1 MDDFVTYRQQV
12 NFCGKPRCRKC
23 RDGIGHGPYWY
34 AFHVTPDGRKERVY
48 IGKHLPPG
56 VNVDGSNNQ
65 SIAPNDQ
72 GDREDRPYPATNPSP
87 DSVQGKGDP
96 RGRPGSS
103 PSGDVTTTPSENPVQ
118 GRSDPRGRPGE
129 IEQYG
134 EIDALDRLL
143 AADPGNED
151 VLRRLVLALAMAKRR
166 GEALRACQRFFN
178 TLQGMR
184 LFPSQET
191 QALYQ
196 AVLHGGDLTQFM
208 RRENGEKSPAPGSSG
223 ASWSPDVEQAHFGR
237 SNQSPLVGRER
248 ERETLR
254 QLLRVTEA
262 ALKRGKSGA
271 MGQKK
276 HVVSAAIVR
285 ERPPKQFI
293 VLMGESG
300 IGKTRLAEETARL
313 ALRGGWMVAWSH
325 AYAQESGI
333 PYRMWSE
340 ALRGLLEQGIWRPD
354 EMMAE
359 QQVPAH
365 IYPPLKTLLPELQ
378 EWWSQDEGRES
389 LAPYHHNPL
398 SPEQEQARLR
408 EAVYELLTHLSLT
421 TPLLIVLDDVQWA
434 DGSSCEMLGYLA
446 RRLQGYPIALL
457 ATCRET
463 ELADN
468 SVLHS
473 LLSHMQREHAVEYA
487 RVEPLTDAQIATLVA
502 HLPVNLVQHVQAQA
516 AGNPFF
522 AEELAFSLHA
532 GQREWDVPGSEPP
545 ELPRTI
551 TAALN
556 QRVQRLSSPC
566 QQLLGRAAVL
576 GGSFSFPLIC
586 AMETGASALD
596 EDSMLDMLDEAL
608 RLGVLTEEGSGTRIT
623 YRFWHPLLASHLY
636 TTQSAAR
643 RARLH
648 RRAAEALQH
657 IYAGREDEQA
667 AAITGHLLKGGGEA
681 SQIAHFAQLAANYA
695 YALSAYPEAEHYYHL
710 TVQYVEAG
718 DPRHGR
724 PLPAETSARL
734 AFVLERMAECM
745 RIQGKF
751 QEARQVFERVL
762 EVRGQSGQPANA
774 STGVLDQQEAQVQAL
789 LWGEIGWTWRYT
801 GDSLRAWQC
810 CERGEQVLRD
820 AGITSGPAPARLRFQ
835 QGSLLWQEGK
845 YEEAY
850 HIVGEAL
857 HLFEGVQPQ
866 PAGDVASLTRIRS
879 TLLGD
884 PVDVGRARALLG
896 ALAYNLGQPDQA
908 LRHLNTALAIYEKY
922 DRQREIAH
930 VCCNIGYTH
939 LKMEHYSQTNAFL
952 QRSFALAERIGDVPL
967 TSVVLHIFG
976 LLAESSGEGGNEEA
990 ERYYRRALALAEH
1003 INDREYLSTW
1013 RADLGGA
1020 LMKQGKLEEAAAAIQ
1035 RALHIARSI
1044 HNIPC
1049 IAHALVAVGNL
1060 RIAQAR
1066 TSGDARYLTRAGIT
1080 LRRALALPGL
1090 DNENRTGGQAA
1101 LAEVEQ
1107 LASVSNSTRTPAK

>member
-34 AFHVTPDGRKERVY
+34 AFHVTADGRKERVY
-48 IGKHLPPG
+48 IGKNLPPG
-56 VNVDGSNNQ
+56 VTNPDSQNNQ
-65 SIAPNDQ
+65 GGGATRAAKPGLYPTTASQ
-72 GDREDRPYPATNPSP
+72 GGGKPGPYPTTNPP
-87 DSVQGKGDP
+87 TDTVQRGGDL
-96 RGRPGSS
+96 RGRPG
-103 PSGDVTTTPSENPVQ
+103 DV
-118 GRSDPRGRPGE
+118 
-129 IEQYG
+129 EQYG
-134 EIDALDRLL
+134 EIDVLDRLL
-143 AADPGNED
+143 AADPGNEA
-151 VLRRLVLALAMAKRR
+151 VLQRLALALALAKRR

-178 TLQGMR
+178 TMR
-184 LFPSQET
+184 VMRRLPSQET
-191 QALYQ
+191 QALYE
-196 AVLHGGDLTQFM
+196 AVQRGGDLSQFT
-208 RRENGEKSPAPGSSG
+208 GLDDEKPSLPGSTGGPVSLD
-223 ASWSPDVEQAHFGR
+223 AEQAHFGR
-237 SNQSPLVGRER
+237 SNQSPLVGRDR

-254 QLLRVTEA
+254 QLLRVTES
-262 ALKRGKSGA
+262 ALRRSGNGGA
-271 MGQKK
+271 EQNQSM
-276 HVVSAAIVR
+276 VSAAIAL
-285 ERPPKQFI
+285 ERARPQCI
-293 VLMGESG
+293 ALMGESG
-300 IGKTRLAEETARL
+300 IGKTRLAEETARA
-313 ALRGGWMVAWSH
+313 ALRDGWTVVWSH

-359 QQVPAH
+359 QQTLGH
-365 IYPPLKTLLPELQ
+365 IYPPLKTLLPELH
-378 EWWSQDEGRES
+378 EWWPQDEGRDS
-389 LAPYHHNPL
+389 PAPYNHNPL

-408 EAVYELLTHLSLT
+408 EAVYELLTNLSASA
-421 TPLLIVLDDVQWA
+421 PLLIVLDDVQWA

-446 RRLQGYPIALL
+446 RRLQGHPIALL

-463 ELADN
+463 ELAAN
-468 SVLHS
+468 TVLHS

-502 HLPVNLVQHVQAQA
+502 HLPGNLVQHIQAQA

-522 AEELAFSLHA
+522 AEELAFSLRA
-532 GQREWDVPGSEPP
+532 GRGERGVPGEETP

-576 GGSFSFPLIC
+576 GGSFGLPLIC
-586 AMETGASALD
+586 AMETGTSAID
-596 EDSMLDMLDEAL
+596 EDDMLDLLDEAL
-608 RLGVLTEEGSGTRIT
+608 HLGVLTEEGTGTRIT

-648 RRAAEALQH
+648 RRAAEALQQ

-681 SQIAHFAQLAANYA
+681 AQIARFAQLAANYA
-695 YALSAYPEAEHYYHL
+695 YALSAYPEAEHYYRL
-710 TVQYVEAG
+710 TVQYVEAA
-718 DPRHGR
+718 DPQHGHPR
-724 PLPAETSARL
+724 PGRSLPPETGTRL
-734 AFVLERMAECM
+734 AFVLERMAECI

-751 QEARQVFERVL
+751 QEARQLFERVL
-762 EVRGQSGQPANA
+762 EVRNQQTKSIPGA
-774 STGVLDQQEAQVQAL
+774 LDKQEAQVQAL

-810 CERGEQVLRD
+810 CERGEQVLRE

-835 QGSLLWQEGK
+835 QGSLRWQEGK

-850 HIVGEAL
+850 RIVGEAL
-857 HLFEGVQPQ
+857 QLFEDVQPQ
-866 PAGDVASLTRIRS
+866 AASDVASLTRIRS

-896 ALAYNLGQPDQA
+896 ALAYNLGQHNES
-908 LRHLNTALAIYEKY
+908 LRHLNAALVIYEKY

-930 VCCNIGYTH
+930 VCCNLGYTH
-939 LKMEHYSQTNAFL
+939 MKLEHYSQANTFL

-990 ERYYRRALALAEH
+990 ERYYRRALALAEQ

-1020 LMKQGKLEEAAAAIQ
+1020 LMKQGKLEDAAASIQ
-1035 RALHIARSI
+1035 HALRIARAI
-1044 HNIPC
+1044 DNIPC
-1049 IAHALVAVGNL
+1049 IAHALVALGNL

-1066 TSGDARYLTRAGIT
+1066 TSGDARYLKRAGAT

-1090 DNENRTGGQAA
+1090 DTENHSSGQTA

-1107 LASVSNSTRTPAK
+1107 LASVANGSQMSAK

>member
-34 AFHVTPDGRKERVY
+34 AFHVTADGRKERVY
-48 IGKHLPPG
+48 IGKNLPPG
-56 VNVDGSNNQ
+56 V
-65 SIAPNDQ
+65 IDQ
-72 GDREDRPYPATNPSP
+72 GAAS
-87 DSVQGKGDP
+87 QGDP
-96 RGRPGSS
+96 RGRPGL
-103 PSGDVTTTPSENPVQ
+103 PRSGDV
-118 GRSDPRGRPGE
+118 
-129 IEQYG
+129 EQYA

-151 VLRRLVLALAMAKRR
+151 VLRRLVLALALAKRR

-178 TLQGMR
+178 TLRGMR
-184 LFPSQET
+184 LFPSEET

-196 AVLHGGDLTQFM
+196 AVQHGGDLAQFM
-208 RRENGEKSPAPGSSG
+208 RRDDGEKRPAPASSG
-223 ASWSPDVEQAHFGR
+223 APLSPDAEQAHIGR
-237 SNQSPLVGRER
+237 SNQSPLVGRDR
-248 ERETLR
+248 EREALR

-262 ALKRGKSGA
+262 ALERGRNGFA
-271 MGQKK
+271 EQKQGMA
-276 HVVSAAIVR
+276 SAAIAL
-285 ERPPKQFI
+285 ERPSTQCI

-313 ALRGGWMVAWSH
+313 ALRDGWMVAWSH

-359 QQVPAH
+359 QQMPGH
-365 IYPPLKTLLPELQ
+365 TYPPLKTLLPELQ
-378 EWWSQDEGRES
+378 EWWPQDEGRES
-389 LAPYHHNPL
+389 LAPYNHNPL
-398 SPEQEQARLR
+398 SPDQEQARLR
-408 EAVYELLTHLSLT
+408 EAVYELLINLSLT
-421 TPLLIVLDDVQWA
+421 APLLMVLDDVQWA

-446 RRLQGYPIALL
+446 RRLQGHPIALL

-463 ELADN
+463 ELAAN

-502 HLPVNLVQHVQAQA
+502 HLPGNLVQHIQAQA

-522 AEELAFSLHA
+522 AEELAFSLRV
-532 GQREWDVPGSEPP
+532 GQGGRDAPGGESP
-545 ELPRTI
+545 ELPKTI

-556 QRVQRLSSPC
+556 QRVLRLSSPC

-586 AMETGASALD
+586 AMETGASSLD

-636 TTQSAAR
+636 ATQSAAR

-710 TVQYVEAG
+710 TVQYVEAA
-718 DPRHGR
+718 DPQHGRPQPGR
-724 PLPAETSARL
+724 PLPPETSARL

-762 EVRGQSGQPANA
+762 EVRSQSATAPP
-774 STGVLDQQEAQVQAL
+774 SILDQQEAQVQAL

-810 CERGEQVLRD
+810 CERGEQVLRE

-835 QGSLLWQEGK
+835 QGSLRWQEGK

-850 HIVGEAL
+850 RIVGEAL
-857 HLFEGVQPQ
+857 QLFEGVQPRS
-866 PAGDVASLTRIRS
+866 ASDVARLTRIRS

-896 ALAYNLGQPDQA
+896 ALAYNLGQHDEA
-908 LRHLNTALAIYEKY
+908 LRHLNAALVIYERY
-922 DRQREIAH
+922 DSQREIAH

-939 LKMEHYSQTNAFL
+939 MKLEHYSQANTFL

-976 LLAESSGEGGNEEA
+976 LLAESSGEGGNTEA

-1020 LMKQGKLEEAAAAIQ
+1020 LMKQSKLEDAAAAIQ
-1035 RALHIARSI
+1035 EALHIGRSI

-1066 TSGDARYLTRAGIT
+1066 SSGDARYLKRADIT

-1107 LASVSNSTRTPAK
+1107 LASVSNGTQLTTK

>member
-1 MDDFVTYRQQV
+1 
-12 NFCGKPRCRKC
+12 
-23 RDGIGHGPYWY
+23 
-34 AFHVTPDGRKERVY
+34 
-48 IGKHLPPG
+48 
-56 VNVDGSNNQ
+56 
-65 SIAPNDQ
+65 
-72 GDREDRPYPATNPSP
+72 
-87 DSVQGKGDP
+87 
-96 RGRPGSS
+96 
-103 PSGDVTTTPSENPVQ
+103 
-118 GRSDPRGRPGE
+118 
-129 IEQYG
+129 
-134 EIDALDRLL
+134 
-143 AADPGNED
+143 
-151 VLRRLVLALAMAKRR
+151 
-166 GEALRACQRFFN
+166 
-178 TLQGMR
+178 
-184 LFPSQET
+184 
-191 QALYQ
+191 
-196 AVLHGGDLTQFM
+196 
-208 RRENGEKSPAPGSSG
+208 
-223 ASWSPDVEQAHFGR
+223 
-237 SNQSPLVGRER
+237 
-248 ERETLR
+248 
-254 QLLRVTEA
+254 
-262 ALKRGKSGA
+262 
-271 MGQKK
+271 
-276 HVVSAAIVR
+276 
-285 ERPPKQFI
+285 
-293 VLMGESG
+293 
-300 IGKTRLAEETARL
+300 TA
-313 ALRGGWMVAWSH
+313 
-325 AYAQESGI
+325 
-333 PYRMWSE
+333 
-340 ALRGLLEQGIWRPD
+340 
-354 EMMAE
+354 
-359 QQVPAH
+359 
-365 IYPPLKTLLPELQ
+365 
-378 EWWSQDEGRES
+378 
-389 LAPYHHNPL
+389 
-398 SPEQEQARLR
+398 
-408 EAVYELLTHLSLT
+408 
-421 TPLLIVLDDVQWA
+421 PLLIVLDDVQWA

-446 RRLQGYPIALL
+446 RRLQGHPIALL

-463 ELADN
+463 ELAAN

-502 HLPVNLVQHVQAQA
+502 HLPGNLVQHIQAQA

-522 AEELAFSLHA
+522 AEELAFSLHV
-532 GQREWDVPGSEPP
+532 GQGERSAPGVSPP
-545 ELPRTI
+545 ELPKTI

-586 AMETGASALD
+586 AMETGASAID

-636 TTQSAAR
+636 AAQSAAR

-681 SQIAHFAQLAANYA
+681 AQIAHFAQLAANYA

-710 TVQYVEAG
+710 TVQYMEAA
-718 DPRHGR
+718 DPQHGR
-724 PLPAETSARL
+724 PQPGHSLPPETVARL

-762 EVRGQSGQPANA
+762 EVRGQSVSVSA
-774 STGVLDQQEAQVQAL
+774 GVLDQQEAQVQAL

-810 CERGEQVLRD
+810 CERGEQVLRE
-820 AGITSGPAPARLRFQ
+820 AGIASGPAPARLRFQ
-835 QGSLLWQEGK
+835 QGSLRWQEGK

-850 HIVGEAL
+850 RIVGEAL
-857 HLFEGVQPQ
+857 QLFEGVRPQ
-866 PAGDVASLTRIRS
+866 LASDVASLTRIRS

-884 PVDVGRARALLG
+884 PVDVGRAHALLG
-896 ALAYNLGQPDQA
+896 ALAYTLGQHDEA
-908 LRHLNTALAIYEKY
+908 LRHLNTALAIYEHY
-922 DRQREIAH
+922 DSQREIAH

-939 LKMEHYSQTNAFL
+939 MKLEHYSQANAFL

-990 ERYYRRALALAEH
+990 ERYYRRALTLAEH

-1035 RALHIARSI
+1035 EALHIARAI

-1066 TSGDARYLTRAGIT
+1066 TRGDARYLKRAGIT

-1090 DNENRTGGQAA
+1090 DNENRISGQAA

-1107 LASVSNSTRTPAK
+1107 LVSQ

>member
-34 AFHVTPDGRKERVY
+34 AFHVTADGRKERVY
-48 IGKHLPPG
+48 IGKNLP
-56 VNVDGSNNQ
+56 
-65 SIAPNDQ
+65 
-72 GDREDRPYPATNPSP
+72 
-87 DSVQGKGDP
+87 
-96 RGRPGSS
+96 
-103 PSGDVTTTPSENPVQ
+103 GDVASLNPV
-118 GRSDPRGRPGE
+118 
-129 IEQYG
+129 EQYG

-143 AADPGNED
+143 AADPGNEA
-151 VLRRLVLALAMAKRR
+151 VLQRLVLALARAKRR
-166 GEALRACQRFFN
+166 GEALRACQRFFS
-178 TLQGMR
+178 TLRVMR
-184 LFPSQET
+184 LVPSQET
-191 QALYQ
+191 QGLYE
-196 AVLHGGDLTQFM
+196 AVQRGGDLSQFTHFDDDTFLQFRRGGGGVDEGRGPM
-208 RRENGEKSPAPGSSG
+208 RLPGSTTRSPSG
-223 ASWSPDVEQAHFGR
+223 ATDSARPLASLDAEQAHFGR
-237 SNQSPLVGRER
+237 SNQSPLVGRDR

-254 QLLRVTEA
+254 QLLLVTES
-262 ALKRGKSGA
+262 ALKRGRNGGA
-271 MGQKK
+271 EQKQSMA
-276 HVVSAAIVR
+276 SAAIAL
-285 ERPPKQFI
+285 ERPRPQFI
-293 VLMGESG
+293 ALMGESG
-300 IGKTRLAEETARL
+300 IGKTRLAEETARA
-313 ALRGGWMVAWSH
+313 ALRDGWTVVWSH

-359 QQVPAH
+359 QQTLGH

-378 EWWSQDEGRES
+378 EWWPQEEGRDS
-389 LAPYHHNPL
+389 PAPYNYNPL

-408 EAVYELLTHLSLT
+408 EAVYELLTNLSAT
-421 TPLLIVLDDVQWA
+421 APLLIVLDDVQWA

-446 RRLQGYPIALL
+446 RRLQGHPIALL

-463 ELADN
+463 ELAAN
-468 SVLHS
+468 TVLHS
-473 LLSHMQREHAVEYA
+473 LLAHMQREHAVEYA
-487 RVEPLTDAQIATLVA
+487 RIEPLTDAQIATLVA
-502 HLPVNLVQHVQAQA
+502 HLPGKLVQHIQAQA

-522 AEELAFSLHA
+522 AEELAFSLRA
-532 GQREWDVPGSEPP
+532 GQDERSAPGEETP
-545 ELPRTI
+545 ELPKTI

-556 QRVQRLSSPC
+556 QRVQRLSSLC

-576 GGSFSFPLIC
+576 GGSFGLPLIC
-586 AMETGASALD
+586 AMETGASAID
-596 EDSMLDMLDEAL
+596 EDSMLDLLDEAL
-608 RLGVLTEEGSGTRIT
+608 RLGVLTEEGTGTRIT

-648 RRAAEALQH
+648 RRAAEVLQQV
-657 IYAGREDEQA
+657 YAGREDEQA

-681 SQIAHFAQLAANYA
+681 AQIARFAQLAANYA
-695 YALSAYPEAEHYYHL
+695 YALSAYPEAEHYYRL
-710 TVQYVEAG
+710 TVQYVEAA
-718 DPRHGR
+718 DPQHGHPENGR
-724 PLPAETSARL
+724 SLPPETGTRL
-734 AFVLERMAECM
+734 AFVLERMAECI

-751 QEARQVFERVL
+751 QEARQLFERVL
-762 EVRGQSGQPANA
+762 EVRNQQIKSPPGA
-774 STGVLDQQEAQVQAL
+774 LDKQEAQVQAL

-810 CERGEQVLRD
+810 CERGEQVLRE
-820 AGITSGPAPARLRFQ
+820 AGIISGPAPARLRFQ
-835 QGSLLWQEGK
+835 QGSLRWQEGK

-850 HIVGEAL
+850 RIVGEAL
-857 HLFEGVQPQ
+857 QLFEGVQPQ
-866 PAGDVASLTRIRS
+866 AASDVASLTRIRS

-896 ALAYNLGQPDQA
+896 ALAYNLGQHDEA
-908 LRHLNTALAIYEKY
+908 FRHLNTALVIYEKY

-939 LKMEHYSQTNAFL
+939 MRLEHYSQASTFL

-990 ERYYRRALALAEH
+990 ERYYRRALGLAEQ

-1020 LMKQGKLEEAAAAIQ
+1020 LMKQGKLEDAADAIQ
-1035 RALHIARSI
+1035 HALRIARAI

-1049 IAHALVAVGNL
+1049 IAHALVALGNL

-1066 TSGDARYLTRAGIT
+1066 TSGDARYLKRAGAT

-1090 DNENRTGGQAA
+1090 DTENHNSGQAA
-1101 LAEVEQ
+1101 LAEVEH
-1107 LASVSNSTRTPAK
+1107 LS

>member
-23 RDGIGHGPYWY
+23 RDGVGHGPYWY
-34 AFHVTPDGRKERVY
+34 AFHVTATGRRERVY
-48 IGKHLPPG
+48 IGKNLPPG
-56 VNVDGSNNQ
+56 VTNVESPENQ
-65 SIAPNDQ
+65 DAGKLGKPTD
-72 GDREDRPYPATNPSP
+72 P
-87 DSVQGKGDP
+87 VQGRGDP
-96 RGRPGSS
+96 RGRPVSL
-103 PSGDVTTTPSENPVQ
+103 PSEQIAPLNPA
-118 GRSDPRGRPGE
+118 
-129 IEQYG
+129 EQYA

-151 VLRRLVLALAMAKRR
+151 VLRRLALALALAKRR

-184 LFPSQET
+184 LAPSEET
-191 QALYQ
+191 LALYQ
-196 AVLHGGDLTQFM
+196 AVQHGGDLTQFM
-208 RRENGEKSPAPGSSG
+208 RRDDGEKRPAP
-223 ASWSPDVEQAHFGR
+223 WSPDTEQAHFGR
-237 SNQSPLVGRER
+237 SNQSPLVGRDR

-262 ALKRGKSGA
+262 ALERGRNGIS
-271 MGQKK
+271 GQKQSTT
-276 HVVSAAIVR
+276 SAGIDLCNAP
-285 ERPPKQFI
+285 ERPSTQCI

-313 ALRGGWMVAWSH
+313 ALRDGWMVAWSH

-354 EMMAE
+354 AMMAE
-359 QQVPAH
+359 LQKLGH

-378 EWWSQDEGRES
+378 EWWPKDDGRES
-389 LAPYHHNPL
+389 LAPYNHNPL
-398 SPEQEQARLR
+398 SPDQEQARLR
-408 EAVYELLTHLSLT
+408 EAVYELLTNLSLT
-421 TPLLIVLDDVQWA
+421 GPLLIVLDDVQWA

-446 RRLQGYPIALL
+446 RRLQGHPIALL

-463 ELADN
+463 ELAAN
-468 SVLHS
+468 NVLHS

-487 RVEPLTDAQIATLVA
+487 RVEPLTDAQIAMLVA
-502 HLPVNLVQHVQAQA
+502 HLPGNMVQHIQAQA

-522 AEELAFSLHA
+522 AEELAFSLRA
-532 GQREWDVPGSEPP
+532 RQSEQIAPGGELP
-545 ELPRTI
+545 ELPKTI

-576 GGSFSFPLIC
+576 GGSFSFPLIS

-636 TTQSAAR
+636 AAQSAAR

-657 IYAGREDEQA
+657 IHAGREDEQA

-710 TVQYVEAG
+710 TVQYVEAA
-718 DPRHGR
+718 DPQHGRPQPGR
-724 PLPAETSARL
+724 PLPPETSARL

-762 EVRGQSGQPANA
+762 EVRGQPGHTATAIS
-774 STGVLDQQEAQVQAL
+774 SVLDQQEAQVQAL

-810 CERGEQVLRD
+810 CERGEQVLRE

-835 QGSLLWQEGK
+835 QGSLRWQEGK

-850 HIVGEAL
+850 RIVSEAL
-857 HLFEGVQPQ
+857 RLFEGVQPQ
-866 PAGDVASLTRIRS
+866 PASDVASLTRIRS

-884 PVDVGRARALLG
+884 PVDVGRAHALLG
-896 ALAYNLGQPDQA
+896 ALAYNLGQHDEA
-908 LRHLNTALAIYEKY
+908 FRHLNTALDIYEQY

-939 LKMEHYSQTNAFL
+939 MKLEHYSQASAYL

-976 LLAESSGEGGNEEA
+976 LLAESSGEGDNSEA
-990 ERYYRRALALAEH
+990 ERYYRRALTLAEH

-1020 LMKQGKLEEAAAAIQ
+1020 LMKQGKLEEAATAIQ
-1035 RALHIARSI
+1035 QALHIGRSI

-1066 TSGDARYLTRAGIT
+1066 TSGDARYLTRARIT
-1080 LRRALALPGL
+1080 LQRALALPGL

-1101 LAEVEQ
+1101 LTEVEQ
-1107 LASVSNSTRTPAK
+1107 MVLMNVDNHSR

>member
-34 AFHVTPDGRKERVY
+34 AFHVTADGRKERVY
-48 IGKHLPPG
+48 IGKNLPPG
-56 VNVDGSNNQ
+56 MSPPGD
-65 SIAPNDQ
+65 IAPL
-72 GDREDRPYPATNPSP
+72 
-87 DSVQGKGDP
+87 
-96 RGRPGSS
+96 
-103 PSGDVTTTPSENPVQ
+103 NPV
-118 GRSDPRGRPGE
+118 
-129 IEQYG
+129 EQYG

-143 AADPGNED
+143 AADPGNEA
-151 VLRRLVLALAMAKRR
+151 VLQRLALALALAKRR

-178 TLQGMR
+178 TLRVMR
-184 LFPSQET
+184 LVPSQET
-191 QALYQ
+191 QALYE
-196 AVLHGGDLTQFM
+196 AVQRGGDLSQFTHLDDDTSLQF
-208 RRENGEKSPAPGSSG
+208 RRGGGGVDEGRRPVRLPTSTTRSPFGETDSARPL
-223 ASWSPDVEQAHFGR
+223 ASLDAEQAYFGR
-237 SNQSPLVGRER
+237 SNQSPLVGRDS

-254 QLLRVTEA
+254 QLLRVTET
-262 ALKRGKSGA
+262 ALRQSRNDGA
-271 MGQKK
+271 EQMQSM
-276 HVVSAAIVR
+276 VSAAIAL
-285 ERPPKQFI
+285 ERPRPQFI
-293 VLMGESG
+293 ALMGESG
-300 IGKTRLAEETARL
+300 IGKTRLAEETARA
-313 ALRGGWMVAWSH
+313 ALRDGWTVVWSH

-359 QQVPAH
+359 QQTLGH
-365 IYPPLKTLLPELQ
+365 IYPPLMTLLPELQ
-378 EWWSQDEGRES
+378 EWWPQDEGRDS
-389 LAPYHHNPL
+389 PAPYNHNPL

-408 EAVYELLTHLSLT
+408 EAVYKLLTNLSST

-446 RRLQGYPIALL
+446 RRLQGHPIALL

-463 ELADN
+463 ELTAN
-468 SVLHS
+468 TVLHS
-473 LLSHMQREHAVEYA
+473 LLAHMQREHAVEYA

-502 HLPVNLVQHVQAQA
+502 HLPGNLVQDIQAQA

-522 AEELAFSLHA
+522 AEELAFSLRA
-532 GQREWDVPGSEPP
+532 GRGERGSPGEETS
-545 ELPRTI
+545 ELPKTI

-556 QRVQRLSSPC
+556 QRVQRLSPPC

-576 GGSFSFPLIC
+576 GGSFGLPLIC
-586 AMETGASALD
+586 AMETGASAID

-608 RLGVLTEEGSGTRIT
+608 RLGVLTEEGTGTRIT

-636 TTQSAAR
+636 TMQSAAR

-648 RRAAEALQH
+648 RRAAEVLPQV
-657 IYAGREDEQA
+657 YAGREDEQA

-681 SQIAHFAQLAANYA
+681 AQIAHFAQLAANYA
-695 YALSAYPEAEHYYHL
+695 YALSAYPEAEYYYRL
-710 TVQYVEAG
+710 TVQYVEAA
-718 DPRHGR
+718 DPQHGHAQPGR
-724 PLPAETSARL
+724 SLPLETGMRL

-745 RIQGKF
+745 RIEGKF
-751 QEARQVFERVL
+751 QEARQLFERVL
-762 EVRGQSGQPANA
+762 EVRNQQTTSTSGA
-774 STGVLDQQEAQVQAL
+774 LDTQEVQVQAL

-810 CERGEQVLRD
+810 CERGEQVLRE

-835 QGSLLWQEGK
+835 QGSLRWQEGK

-850 HIVGEAL
+850 RIASEAL
-857 HLFEGVQPQ
+857 QLFEGVQPQ
-866 PAGDVASLTRIRS
+866 PASDVASLTRIRS

-884 PVDVGRARALLG
+884 PVDVGRALALLG
-896 ALAYNLGQPDQA
+896 AIAYNLGQHDDS
-908 LRHLNTALAIYEKY
+908 LRHLNTALTLYEKY

-939 LKMEHYSQTNAFL
+939 MKLEHYSQANTFL

-990 ERYYRRALALAEH
+990 ERYFRRALALAEQ

-1013 RADLGGA
+1013 HADLAGA
-1020 LMKQGKLEEAAAAIQ
+1020 LMKQGKLEDSAAAIQ
-1035 RALHIARSI
+1035 HALRIARAI

-1049 IAHALVAVGNL
+1049 IAHALVALGKL

-1066 TSGDARYLTRAGIT
+1066 TSGDARYLKRAGAT

-1090 DNENRTGGQAA
+1090 DTENHTSGQSA

-1107 LASVSNSTRTPAK
+1107 LLSTSAGSEGDRKSPLS

>member
-34 AFHVTPDGRKERVY
+34 AFHMTADGRKERVY
-48 IGKHLPPG
+48 IGKDLPPG
-56 VNVDGSNNQ
+56 VTNVEG
-65 SIAPNDQ
+65 PNDQ
-72 GDREDRPYPATNPSP
+72 SAGGQGARKHDQGGDRPRPYPTTNYPIP
-87 DSVQGKGDP
+87 SVQGTGDP
-96 RGRPGSS
+96 RGRPG
-103 PSGDVTTTPSENPVQ
+103 DV
-118 GRSDPRGRPGE
+118 
-129 IEQYG
+129 EQYA

-178 TLQGMR
+178 TLQSMR
-184 LFPSQET
+184 LVPSEET

-196 AVLHGGDLTQFM
+196 VVQHGGDLAQFM
-208 RRENGEKSPAPGSSG
+208 RRDDGEKRPTPVSSG
-223 ASWSPDVEQAHFGR
+223 ASWSPDAEQAHFGR
-237 SNQSPLVGRER
+237 SNQSPLVGRDR

-262 ALKRGKSGA
+262 ALERGKNGFAGA
-271 MGQKK
+271 GQKQGMA
-276 HVVSAAIVR
+276 SAASAL
-285 ERPPKQFI
+285 ERPTTQCM

-313 ALRGGWMVAWSH
+313 ALRDGWMVAWSH

-359 QQVPAH
+359 RQVPDH

-378 EWWSQDEGRES
+378 EWWTQEDGREN
-389 LAPYHHNPL
+389 LAPYNHNPL
-398 SPEQEQARLR
+398 SPDQEQARLR

-421 TPLLIVLDDVQWA
+421 APLLLVLDDVQWA

-463 ELADN
+463 ELSAN

-473 LLSHMQREHAVEYA
+473 LLSHMQREHAVEYV
-487 RVEPLTDAQIATLVA
+487 RVDPLTDAQIGTLVA
-502 HLPVNLVQHVQAQA
+502 HLPGNLVQHIQAQA

-522 AEELAFSLHA
+522 AEELAFSWRT
-532 GQREWDVPGSEPP
+532 GQSEQSVPGGELP
-545 ELPRTI
+545 ELPKTI

-586 AMETGASALD
+586 SMETGASAFD
-596 EDSMLDMLDEAL
+596 EDTMLDMLDEAL

-636 TTQSAAR
+636 AAQSAAR

-648 RRAAEALQH
+648 RLAAGALQH
-657 IYAGREDEQA
+657 IHAGREDEQA
-667 AAITGHLLKGGGEA
+667 AAIVGHLLKGGGEA
-681 SQIAHFAQLAANYA
+681 AQIAHFAQLAANYA

-710 TVQYVEAG
+710 TIQYVEAA
-718 DPRHGR
+718 DPQHGRPQPGR
-724 PLPAETSARL
+724 PLPPETSARL

-751 QEARQVFERVL
+751 QEARQLFERVL
-762 EVRGQSGQPANA
+762 EVRGQSANTP
-774 STGVLDQQEAQVQAL
+774 TGLLDQEEAQVQAL

-801 GDSLRAWQC
+801 GDSARAWQC
-810 CERGEQVLRD
+810 CERGEQVLRE
-820 AGITSGPAPARLRFQ
+820 AGITSGPASARLRFQ

-850 HIVGEAL
+850 RIVGEAL

-866 PAGDVASLTRIRS
+866 PASDLASLTRIRS

-884 PVDVGRARALLG
+884 PVDVGRAQALLG
-896 ALAYNLGQPDQA
+896 ALAYNLGQPDEA
-908 LRHLNTALAIYEKY
+908 LRHLNTALTIYERY

-939 LKMEHYSQTNAFL
+939 MKLEHYSQANTFL

-976 LLAESSGEGGNEEA
+976 LLAESSGEGGNTEA

-1013 RADLGGA
+1013 RADLGSA
-1020 LMKQGKLEEAAAAIQ
+1020 LMKQGKLEDAASAIQ
-1035 RALHIARSI
+1035 QSLHIARSI

-1066 TSGDARYLTRAGIT
+1066 ACDDPRYLKRADIT

-1090 DNENRTGGQAA
+1090 DNENRTGGLTA
-1101 LAEVEQ
+1101 LAEMEQ
-1107 LASVSNSTRTPAK
+1107 LASVYDGTEMSAK